1 MTDVEELK
9 ESQRRVEAKLNDL
22 IAHNQALRRAHA
34 LAEIENLRARH
45 YQTLLKL
52 VVLQKMIKK
61 KSEFLFLPVGIHSVA
76 PMGCGLLQVLVD
88 EQTAIEFE
96 AERL

>member
-9 ESQRRVEAKLNDL
+9 ESQRHVEAKLNDL
-22 IAHNQALRRAHA
+22 IAHNPALRRAHA

-52 VVLQKMIKK
+52 VVLQKMI
-61 KSEFLFLPVGIHSVA
+61 
-76 PMGCGLLQVLVD
+76 
-88 EQTAIEFE
+88 TADSRFPIPDAADHENRGGRRR
-96 AERL
+96 AQRS